1 LRQRDSRFINRALS
15 SANDSLAYYNP
26 YLSNSINIISLTT
39 YLQTG
44 SFSAAFEPFNMFAS
58 NDGNYLFVDEKVS
71 GSSWETQVFAVPE
84 PGTLSVMGLATLA
97 LLKRRTRI

>member
-1 LRQRDSRFINRALS
+1 MTF
-15 SANDSLAYYNP
+15 SANDSVAYYNP
-26 YLSNSINIISLTT
+26 FLSNSINVVSLTT

-44 SFSAAFEPFNMFAS
+44 SLTAAFEPFNMFTS

-84 PGTLSVMGLATLA
+84 PGTLSVMGLVSLV
-97 LLKRRTRI
+97 LLRRRVRI